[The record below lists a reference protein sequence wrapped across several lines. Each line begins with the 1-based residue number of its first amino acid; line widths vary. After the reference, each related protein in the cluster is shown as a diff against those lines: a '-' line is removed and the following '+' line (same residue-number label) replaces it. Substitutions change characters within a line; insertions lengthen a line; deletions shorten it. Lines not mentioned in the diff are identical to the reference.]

1 LLRLPQPAP
10 TILLDQTAKKRA
22 KPKPWIPARLVG
34 WGDRVS
40 MSEIYSS
47 IACNLDAPILQASLP
62 LFEQEKVEAIEWSF
76 DTLFRFDEIPVW
88 FTDLVSEFSNA
99 NRLIGHGVYFSLFS
113 GKWSSG
119 QQDWLDKLQKLC
131 KKFRFDHITEHFG
144 FMTGEDFHKG
154 APISIP
160 FTPRTL
166 ALGKDRLRRIQDACQ
181 CPVGLENLAF
191 SYSID
196 EVRKHGAFLD
206 QLVESI
212 NGFIIL
218 DLHNI
223 YCQVHNFDIAFDDI
237 IKLYPL
243 NKVREIHISGGSWE
257 NTLMVPGKPVR
268 RDTHDEAVPEVVFE
282 FLSKT
287 ISNCPNV
294 KFVVLEQL
302 GTALGTQASQA
313 AFQADFLR
321 MDNIIKSLAPAHTFA
336 PLPGRANTLPLEDPD
351 LYKQQVQL
359 SRILETAGSVNEAK
373 TMLLSSDLCN
383 TAWEVENWAPYML
396 ETAISI
402 AQKWKNKE

>member
-1 LLRLPQPAP
+1 
-10 TILLDQTAKKRA
+10 
-22 KPKPWIPARLVG
+22 
-34 WGDRVS
+34 
-40 MSEIYSS
+40 MSEIYASV
-47 IACNLDAPILQASLP
+47 ACNLDTHILQACLP

-76 DTLFRFDEIPVW
+76 DTLFRFDEIPAW
-88 FTDLVSEFSNA
+88 FTDLVSEFSSN
-99 NRLIGHGVYFSLFS
+99 NRLTGHGVYFSLFS
-113 GKWSSG
+113 GKWSSA
-119 QQDWLDKLQKLC
+119 QQEWLVKLEKLS
-131 KKFRFDHITEHFG
+131 KEFHFDHITEHFG

-160 FTPRTL
+160 YTAGTL

-206 QLVESI
+206 ELVESV

-243 NKVREIHISGGSWE
+243 NRVREIHISGGSWQDAPS
-257 NTLMVPGKPVR
+257 VSGRPVR
-268 RDTHDEAVPEVVFE
+268 RDTHDESVPDIVFK
-282 FLSKT
+282 FLSEAIPK
-287 ISNCPNV
+287 CPNL

-302 GTALGTQASQA
+302 GTALDTHASQL
-313 AFQADFLR
+313 AFQSDFLR
-321 MDNIIKSLAPAHTFA
+321 MDGIIKSSAPNSLQI
-336 PLPGRANTLPLEDPD
+336 PANTFEPIPGPANAVPLEDPH
-351 LYKQQVQL
+351 LHRQQVQL
-359 SRILETAGSVNEAK
+359 SRILETAGSVSEARA
-373 TMLLSSDLCN
+373 MLHSSDLRN
-383 TAWEVENWAPYML
+383 TAWEVENWVPYML

-402 AQKWKNKE
+402 AQKWKHGFA

>member
-1 LLRLPQPAP
+1 
-10 TILLDQTAKKRA
+10 
-22 KPKPWIPARLVG
+22 
-34 WGDRVS
+34 

-47 IACNLDAPILQASLP
+47 IACNLDAYILQASLP

-76 DTLFRFDEIPVW
+76 DTLFKFDEIPAW
-88 FTDLVSEFSNA
+88 FTDLVTEFSNG

-119 QQDWLDKLQKLC
+119 QQEWLDKLRKLSGQ
-131 KKFRFDHITEHFG
+131 FQFDHITEHFG

-160 FTPRTL
+160 FTSGTL
-166 ALGKDRLRRIQDACQ
+166 ALGRDRLRRIQDACQ

-196 EVRKHGAFLD
+196 EVRKHGAFLNE
-206 QLVESI
+206 LVESV
-212 NGFIIL
+212 NGFTIL

-223 YCQVHNFDIAFDDI
+223 YCQVHNFNIAFDDI

-257 NTLMVPGKPVR
+257 DTQMLPGKPVR
-268 RDTHDEAVPEVVFE
+268 RDTHDESVPETVFE
-282 FLSKT
+282 YLSEVIPK
-287 ISNCPNV
+287 CPNV

-302 GTALGTQASQA
+302 GTALGDPASQA
-313 AFQADFLR
+313 AFQSDFLR
-321 MDNIIKSLAPAHTFA
+321 MDSIIKSSASDSPQKSAYAFA
-336 PLPGRANTLPLEDPD
+336 PVTGKASAIPLEDPD
-351 LYKQQVQL
+351 LYRQQVQL
-359 SRILETAGSVNEAK
+359 SHILETAGSVSEAK
-373 TMLLSSDLCN
+373 AMLLSSDLHN

-396 ETAISI
+396 ETAIAI
-402 AQKWKNKE
+402 AQKWKNGFA